1 MHAVGRKLHAR
12 SWESSH
18 MEGRQECCGELCV
31 RLRHPRHVANLQERF
46 IVYCNKR
53 TSRNMSCTFA
63 AVKFVIF

>member
-12 SWESSH
+12 SWESSYT
-18 MEGRQECCGELCV
+18 EGRQACYGELCA
-31 RLRHPRHVANLQERF
+31 RLHHARHVANLQERF

-63 AVKFVIF
+63 AVKFVMF